1 MVRSQL
7 AFRRELARPLIASYN
22 GYKRPSS
29 LSTHVIQTLTSEEN
43 LKGHFPGKL
52 QGRKKASAMCAKAS
66 RKCDEGR
73 TFKTSYDVHSVAFPC
88 VGKCMANNP
97 AFPNGMG
104 EISALIDTEL

>member
-29 LSTHVIQTLTSEEN
+29 LGTRVIQTLTSEEN

-52 QGRKKASAMCAKAS
+52 QGWKKASAMCAKAS

-73 TFKTSYDVHSVAFPC
+73 MFETSHDVHNVAFPC
-88 VGKCMANNP
+88 VGKCVANNP
-97 AFPNGMG
+97 AFPMAWGK
-104 EISALIDTEL
+104 LVF